1 MQILTACRWNC
12 MNDAEGLRGRDAMTK
27 RILSIILILIVVLS
41 GCASADKEQNTATPI
56 PRTEESVPEEPPAA
70 PEEVPEEPQ
79 AESNKDEREDK
90 AMKIKVTDGAHTVI
104 YQLNDSP
111 SAKSLYGMLPMDF
124 EVENYGN
131 NEKIFY
137 PDGKIDTA
145 GGIEGGGGAGDLALF
160 SPWGNVVMYYGSFNS
175 YPGLYL
181 MGTAVEGTDQ
191 VKDLSG
197 TIHIE
202 IEK

>member
-1 MQILTACRWNC
+1 

-27 RILSIILILIVVLS
+27 RILPIILILIVVLS

-70 PEEVPEEPQ
+70 PGEVEEEEPQ
-79 AESNKDEREDK
+79 AESNEDEREEV
-90 AMKIKVTDGAHTVI
+90 AMKIKVADGTHTVI
-104 YQLNDSP
+104 YRLNDSP
-111 SAKSLYGMLPMDF
+111 SAKSLYGMLPMDV
-124 EVENYGN
+124 EVENYGS
-131 NEKIFY
+131 NEKIFH
-137 PDGKIDTA
+137 PDRTIDTA

-181 MGTAVEGTDQ
+181 MGTAVEGADQ

-197 TIHIE
+197 TTHIE

>member
-1 MQILTACRWNC
+1 
-12 MNDAEGLRGRDAMTK
+12 
-27 RILSIILILIVVLS
+27 
-41 GCASADKEQNTATPI
+41 
-56 PRTEESVPEEPPAA
+56 
-70 PEEVPEEPQ
+70 
-79 AESNKDEREDK
+79 
-90 AMKIKVTDGAHTVI
+90 
-104 YQLNDSP
+104 
-111 SAKSLYGMLPMDF
+111 MLPMDV

-175 YPGLYL
+175 YSGLYL
-181 MGTAVEGTDQ
+181 MGTAVEGADQ

-202 IEK
+202 EN

>member
-1 MQILTACRWNC
+1 
-12 MNDAEGLRGRDAMTK
+12 MTK
-27 RILSIILILIVVLS
+27 RILPIILILIVVLS

-70 PEEVPEEPQ
+70 PEEVTEEPQ

-90 AMKIKVTDGAHTVI
+90 AMKIKVTDGTHTVI

-111 SAKSLYGMLPMDF
+111 SAKSLYGMLPMDV

-175 YPGLYL
+175 YSGLYL
-181 MGTAVEGTDQ
+181 MGTAVEGADQ

-202 IEK
+202 EN

>member
-1 MQILTACRWNC
+1 
-12 MNDAEGLRGRDAMTK
+12 MTK
-27 RILSIILILIVVLS
+27 RILPIILILIVVLS
-41 GCASADKEQNTATPI
+41 GCASPDKEQNTATPI

-70 PEEVPEEPQ
+70 PEEVTEEPQ

-90 AMKIKVTDGAHTVI
+90 AMKIKVTDGSHTVI

-111 SAKSLYGMLPMDF
+111 SAKSLYGMLPMDV

-160 SPWGNVVMYYGSFNS
+160 SPWGNVVMFYDSFGS
-175 YPGLYL
+175 YPGLYIL
-181 MGTAVEGTDQ
+181 GQAVEGMEQ
-191 VKDLSG
+191 ISSLSG
-197 TIHIE
+197 TIHVE
-202 IEK
+202 AVP